1 MNKNISDL
9 MDDLFEAANT
19 KTALFY
25 NDVIKGLRENPK
37 HLDSKYFYDAAGDK
51 LFREIMNCPE
61 YYLTRAELEIFSEK
75 TVELAAALSRDR
87 DSFDLI
93 ELGAGDAT
101 KSTYLLKELL
111 GQQIDFRYIPI
122 DISANVIENLNESLP
137 KVLPRLK
144 LTGLNGEYFE
154 MLEKAT
160 SLSKR
165 PKVVLF
171 LGSNI
176 GNMPVDRVTEFCKK
190 LRKHLSKGD
199 RLLMGMDIKKNPKTI
214 LAAYNDKSGIT
225 KRFNLNLLERINREL
240 NSNFIISRFDHYAT
254 YDPESGACKS
264 YLISL
269 DNQTV
274 QIGEEVF
281 HFAENE
287 PIFMEISQ
295 KFSFEQIQDLADK
308 SGFKFIDQ
316 LFDSKKWF
324 TDVIWSAE

>member
-9 MDDLFEAANT
+9 MDDLFEADNT

-111 GQQIDFRYIPI
+111 GQQMDFRYIPI

-160 SLSKR
+160 SLSNR

-176 GNMPVDRVTEFCKK
+176 GNMPVDRVTEFC
-190 LRKHLSKGD
+190 
-199 RLLMGMDIKKNPKTI
+199 
-214 LAAYNDKSGIT
+214 
-225 KRFNLNLLERINREL
+225 
-240 NSNFIISRFDHYAT
+240 
-254 YDPESGACKS
+254 
-264 YLISL
+264 
-269 DNQTV
+269 
-274 QIGEEVF
+274 
-281 HFAENE
+281 
-287 PIFMEISQ
+287 
-295 KFSFEQIQDLADK
+295 
-308 SGFKFIDQ
+308 
-316 LFDSKKWF
+316 
-324 TDVIWSAE
+324 